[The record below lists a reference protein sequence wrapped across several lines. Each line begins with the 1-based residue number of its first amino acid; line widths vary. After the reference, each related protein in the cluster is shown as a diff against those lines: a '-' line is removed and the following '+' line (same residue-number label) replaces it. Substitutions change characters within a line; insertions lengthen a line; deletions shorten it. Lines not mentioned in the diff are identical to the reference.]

1 MNKNEPPDEFYK
13 EVRELA
19 VELEQLYKS
28 AEKMFAPMVDS
39 VIQSK
44 CMDIESTERL
54 LDNLLSFACY
64 EPILVLFKKL
74 CRYYY
79 PINPQVVSDY
89 VYAYKEMWDDEE
101 NEE

>member
-19 VELEQLYKS
+19 AELEQVYKS
-28 AEKMFAPMVDS
+28 AEKTFAPMVDS

-44 CMDIESTERL
+44 CMDIETIERL
-54 LDNLLSFACY
+54 LDNLLSFACC

-74 CRYYY
+74 CRHYY

-89 VYAYKEMWDDEE
+89 VYAYKEMWVDEE